1 MLACPRQVR
10 QPRIVRHLAHG
21 VASGGLHDILGVHTM
36 NTKNTRKPT
45 LAALIE
51 QAANATDTVTAA
63 DALTAI
69 VTALPHNAAPPEAAR
84 NALQTGIARLATA
97 EAEPDGTLLAD
108 ARDLRDTLADVRCR
122 LEWLD
127 TLAATIESTL
137 TNPGCLNEAA
147 AMYRARTLAGLAMY
161 LAEDSEGIATATLES
176 VPASKLWP
184 KVGAA

>member
-1 MLACPRQVR
+1 
-10 QPRIVRHLAHG
+10 
-21 VASGGLHDILGVHTM
+21 M

-69 VTALPHNAAPPEAAR
+69 VTALPRAAAPPEAAR

-97 EAEPDGTLLAD
+97 ETEPDETLLGH
-108 ARDLRDTLADVRCR
+108 ARDLRDTLEDMSHR
-122 LEWLD
+122 LEWLAA
-127 TLAATIESTL
+127 LAATIGDVL
-137 TNPGCLNEAA
+137 ANPGEMVTGAA
-147 AMYRARTLAGLAMY
+147 AYRARTLANLAQY
-161 LAEDSEGIATATLES
+161 IADDAGNVAETVVEG